1 LSQDLLSHLY
11 NQGVE
16 ATLELARCRTAEME
30 ERLRQIGAKG
40 QAWMGVAQRHEAVAA
55 ELRSTLEQL
64 LQSPCA
70 GAVCD
75 TEDA

>member
-1 LSQDLLSHLY
+1 LRPGLSQDLLSHLY

-40 QAWMGVAQRHEAVAA
+40 QAWMGVAQVKHGTRPS
-55 ELRSTLEQL
+55 STDTNR
-64 LQSPCA
+64 A
-70 GAVCD
+70 GAWS
-75 TEDA
+75 